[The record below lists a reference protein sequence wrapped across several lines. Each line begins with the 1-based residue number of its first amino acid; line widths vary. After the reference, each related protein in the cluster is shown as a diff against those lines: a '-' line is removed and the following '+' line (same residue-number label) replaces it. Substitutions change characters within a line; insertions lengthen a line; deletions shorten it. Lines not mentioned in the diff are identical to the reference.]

1 MYCYRSL
8 TSFCL
13 RGFFFVCCLWS
24 ATVMAA
30 GQGMLWKIQL
40 DDGPASY
47 LFGTIHV
54 DDSRVTTLVES
65 VNAALDSAA
74 FFMMEVLP
82 SSDVSPYFMQETSLD
97 KLLDQQELEK
107 VFELADF
114 HGIERGMV
122 LRMKPWLL
130 AMVFDLPISQSP
142 YTMDV
147 QLYLQAQRAGKGVK
161 ALESVQAHFS
171 ALESISLD
179 EQLLM
184 LRSVLARTQQQKE
197 TDFELLIQAYL
208 AGDLERVGALDEQMT
223 GDDLPKAL
231 WDKLRV
237 QLLDA
242 RNVQMAESIAAEAR
256 QQSVFVAVGAAHLP
270 GEQGLIARLRQS
282 GFTVS
287 LVE

>member
-1 MYCYRSL
+1 
-8 TSFCL
+8 
-13 RGFFFVCCLWS
+13 
-24 ATVMAA
+24 
-30 GQGMLWKIQL
+30 MLWKIQL